1 MLSEFCCVSSFQKNF
16 VFVIIF
22 FYQNICITL
31 GHFFHRF
38 CDFIHRISIY
48 FPAKFNLG
56 FYLIPF
62 CNSYISHIICNSH
75 NPDVAA
81 FNNANSCS
89 HPGGNSLL
97 NFLIIPEANND
108 FAFYFHTAYNM
119 SIFSVTMSRL
129 VFIHKVHINT
139 VIRNLSVKLCMQ
151 MKQRFSVLL

>member
-22 FYQNICITL
+22 FYQSICITL
-31 GHFFHRF
+31 GYFFHRF

-48 FPAKFNLG
+48 FPAKFNLR
-56 FYLIPF
+56 FYLISF

-75 NPDVAA
+75 NTNMTA
-81 FNNANSCS
+81 FNYSNGCS
-89 HPGGNSLL
+89 HPGSNSFL
-97 NFLIIPEANND
+97 NYFIIPEANND
-108 FAFYFHTAYNM
+108 FTLNFHAAYNM
-119 SIFSVTMSRL
+119 PILSVTMSRL

-151 MKQRFSVLL
+151 MKQRFSVFL